1 MVTDFL
7 GVAMNIGQAATAAG
21 VSAKMIRYY
30 EAIGLLPKVT
40 RTANGYRRYSAADVH
55 SLRFIGRARRLGF
68 SVAQLRRLL
77 ALWRNPRR
85 ASADVKRL
93 AQSHLVDLQRRID
106 ELQSMVQALQHLA
119 DHCHGD
125 DRPDCPILDGL
136 LAEPAPRPRSTPAKP
151 DARRR
156 RPPPASRMT
165 RASKLSQRSER
176 P

>member
-1 MVTDFL
+1 
-7 GVAMNIGQAATAAG
+7 MNIGQAAAAAG

-40 RTANGYRRYSAADVH
+40 RTANGYRRYTAADVH

-68 SVAQLRRLL
+68 SVTQLQRLL

-93 AQSHLVDLQRRID
+93 AQTHIADLQRRID

-119 DHCHGD
+119 HHCHGD

-136 LAEPAPRPRSTPAKP
+136 LADPVPRPRSPPAKSGVS
-151 DARRR
+151 RRR
-156 RPPPASRMT
+156 QRPASP
-165 RASKLSQRSER
+165 AAGNSKLLPRSDR
-176 P
+176 Q

>member
-1 MVTDFL
+1 
-7 GVAMNIGQAATAAG
+7 MNIGQAAAAAG

-30 EAIGLLPKVT
+30 EAIGLLPKVA

-55 SLRFIGRARRLGF
+55 SVRFIGRARRLGF

-93 AQSHLVDLQRRID
+93 AQTHLADLQRRIE

-125 DRPDCPILDGL
+125 HRPDCPILDGL
-136 LAEPAPRPRSTPAKP
+136 LAAPAPRPRSTQAKSNG
-151 DARRR
+151 RRR
-156 RPPPASRMT
+156 RPQPASPV
-165 RASKLSQRSER
+165 ASENKLSQRSDR
-176 P
+176 Q